1 MNLDAKKL
9 AVRTLS
15 GAVYVALIIT
25 VFFLGQWTQ
34 NEGLGRFVC
43 RVFFL
48 LLGVVGMY
56 EVYHNL
62 SLRGIVT
69 NRTWGYPLGILC
81 YVLVPF
87 CFTSP
92 AVATLL
98 PVVLFAV
105 LLLVQVFR
113 NDEHPFA
120 TLGYTLLPILWVML
134 PLSLLPRLMELYGAE
149 LPMFLFLLIWVNDT
163 FAYLSGSLFG
173 KHKMT
178 PRLSPNKTWEGT
190 LGGALACALAATLLC
205 GLVFDG
211 EFYVDET
218 TIVFMPPF
226 GFMVAFLATVGDLA
240 ESMFK
245 RYVGVKDSGKLL
257 PGHGGMLDRFDSVL
271 LCLPFVTFVYE
282 IARVL
287 FPPF

>member
-1 MNLDAKKL
+1 MSLDAKKL

-15 GAVYVALIIT
+15 GAVYVGLIIT
-25 VFFLGQWTQ
+25 VFFLGQWTN
-34 NEGLGRFVC
+34 NEDLGLFVC

-62 SLRGIVT
+62 SLRGIVA
-69 NRTWGYPLGILC
+69 NRAWGYMLGILC

-92 AVATLL
+92 VIATLL
-98 PVVLFAV
+98 PAVLFVV

-134 PLSLLPRLMELYGAE
+134 PLSLLPRLLQIGGAM

-163 FAYLSGSLFG
+163 FAYLFGSLFG
-173 KHKMT
+173 KTKMT

-190 LGGALACALAATLLC
+190 FGGAFACALTAVLL
-205 GLVFDG
+205 LNPMLDG
-211 EFYVDET
+211 EFYVDAA
-218 TIVFMPPF
+218 TIAVMLPL
-226 GFMVAFLATVGDLA
+226 GFMVSFLATVGDLA

-271 LCLPFVTFVYE
+271 LCLPFVACVVEFVGY
-282 IARVL
+282 AL
-287 FPPF
+287 SNY

>member
-1 MNLDAKKL
+1 MSLDAKKL

-25 VFFLGQWTQ
+25 VFFLGQWT
-34 NEGLGRFVC
+34 NNDGLGLFVC

-48 LLGVVGMY
+48 LLGVIGMY

-62 SLRGIVT
+62 SLRGIT
-69 NRTWGYPLGILC
+69 ANRAWGYALGILC
-81 YVLVPF
+81 YMLVPF

-92 AVATLL
+92 IVATLV
-98 PVVLFAV
+98 PAVLFGQLA
-105 LLLVQVFR
+105 LVQVFR
-113 NDEHPFA
+113 RDEHPFA
-120 TLGYTLLPILWVML
+120 TLGYTLLPILWVMW
-134 PLSLLPRLMELYGAE
+134 PLSLLPRLLEVYSPMV
-149 LPMFLFLLIWVNDT
+149 PMFLFLLIWINDS

-190 LGGALACALAATLLC
+190 LGGAFFCALAAVLLRDPMF
-205 GLVFDG
+205 GG
-211 EFYVDET
+211 EFDVDAT
-218 TIVFMPPF
+218 TILLMLLF
-226 GFMVAFLATVGDLA
+226 GFMVAFLATVGDLV

-271 LCLPFVTFVYE
+271 LSLPFVACFVELVGCALSNY
-282 IARVL
+282 
-287 FPPF
+287 